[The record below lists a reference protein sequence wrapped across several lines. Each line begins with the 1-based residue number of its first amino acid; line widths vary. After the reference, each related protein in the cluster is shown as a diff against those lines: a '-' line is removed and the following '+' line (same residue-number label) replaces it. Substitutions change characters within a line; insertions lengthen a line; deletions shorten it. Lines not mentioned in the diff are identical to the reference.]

1 MSEGTMGK
9 ALPRIQSL
17 FDENSFVALGGDGV
31 VTGYGQIDGNL
42 VFVFAQDPEV
52 NGGSIGRMHAK
63 HILAAYDMAEKMGAP
78 VIGLLDSS
86 GVRLAESF
94 DAMEAFGSIYN
105 VAAQAKGV
113 IPQIIAVYG
122 NCGGGLTTLAGL
134 SDFTFMVNDAKLFYS
149 TPNTIPGNSAEKND
163 TSGKTFRMAE
173 AGDVDFAGTQAEV
186 SKEIRTLISLLSGKD
201 ESTDD
206 MNRAS
211 AGAQGDASTIAAA
224 IADHNQVFEFKK
236 EFAPDMFCGLAR
248 LGGVTIGI
256 FGNSNGS
263 DTLSAMGAV
272 KAADFVR
279 FCDAFDIQ
287 LLSIANLTGYAKT
300 VFDETKLPR
309 AVARLVSAL
318 SDSTVGRISLI
329 SGKAYGSAF
338 EAFGSKTMGADVVF
352 ALIGSDIA
360 LMDAKSASKIAEADF
375 ASISGIENARSYG
388 AVDRVVT
395 PADLRKYL
403 IATFD
408 MLYTKKGAL

>member
-1 MSEGTMGK
+1 MSEGTIGK

-17 FDENSFVALGGDGV
+17 LDENSFVALGGDGV

-42 VFVFAQDPEV
+42 VFVYAQDPEV

-63 HILAAYDMAEKMGAP
+63 NILATYEMAEKMGAP

-105 VAAQAKGV
+105 AAANAEGV

-122 NCGGGLTTLAGL
+122 NCGGGLSTLAGL
-134 SDFTFMVNDAKLFYS
+134 ADFTFMVNDAKLYYS
-149 TPNTIPGNSAEKND
+149 TPNTIPGNSAEKNN
-163 TSGKTFRMAE
+163 TAGKTFRMEE
-173 AGDVDFAGTQAEV
+173 AGDVDFAGTDAEV
-186 SKEIRTLISLLSGKD
+186 ATEIRTLITLLSGRC
-201 ESTDD
+201 EPTDD
-206 MNRAS
+206 LNRAS
-211 AGAQGDASTIAAA
+211 AGAAGDACVIATQ
-224 IADHNQVFEFKK
+224 IADNNQVFEYKK
-236 EFAPDMFCGLAR
+236 GYAPDMFCGLAR
-248 LGGVTIGI
+248 LGGITVGI

-272 KAADFVR
+272 KAADFVL

-287 LLSIANLTGYAKT
+287 LLSIANLTGYTKT
-300 VFDETKLPR
+300 VFDESKLPR
-309 AVARLVSAL
+309 AVARLVGAL
-318 SDSTVGRISLI
+318 TYATVGRISLI

-338 EAFGSKTMGADVVF
+338 EAFGSKTLGADVVF
-352 ALIGSDIA
+352 ALTGSDIA
-360 LMDAKSASKIAEADF
+360 LMDAKSASKIADADF
-375 ASISGIENARSYG
+375 SKISGVENAKSYG
-388 AVDRVVT
+388 AVDRIVA
-395 PADLRKYL
+395 PNDLRKYL